1 MASFFI
7 SAAADK
13 QHFLQTN
20 IQMSH
25 NGIMQTLFEHLPDT
39 LLHAMHFYRF
49 PSIGGEE
56 GIPGLLDHPSAL
68 LLHSD
73 IV

>member
-7 SAAADK
+7 SAAADE
-13 QHFLQTN
+13 HFLQTN
-20 IQMSH
+20 ITMSH
-25 NGIMQTLFEHLPDT
+25 NAIMQTLSEHLPDT

-49 PSIGGEE
+49 PSIGGDE
-56 GIPGLLDHPSAL
+56 GIPGLLDHLSAL
-68 LLHSD
+68 LLRSG